1 MFPVFVSAI
10 DLAGKLVTSALTF
23 VPHWGAVSREFE
35 ANLSDLVTRTS
46 RMPAFLLRENFALKI
61 EHSNLNPYQ
70 ALLMRSLQICSNIS
84 WSCCWKLWSESRC
97 AQYISNL
104 GIFFPLVSFVFM
116 VFQCFLTF
124 SGFLETWNPETGKLT
139 LTGSKGILITCSI
152 WQQFPGFCCFLEFFE
167 FLLFIATVSS
177 AKIDFICKMFGG
189 GVSELNAFWM
199 LLNDL
204 DIFGQFVISFHSFGS
219 QMVIGLEIQIFIWKT
234 RYTSVTQYGYGWQV
248 HPNQV
253 FRNQSQTGL
262 VFKVFSGHQMVLNAF
277 EHLPSFQMLGSP
289 SIRVSSVST
298 VFIFL
303 HFLGHKTQENIN
315 PQLPMYATLNQP
327 SSQLDLWC
335 TPVDHLSMQHSIW
348 LKA

>member
-1 MFPVFVSAI
+1 MFSVFVSAI

-189 GVSELNAFWM
+189 GKWAECCILSSRGKCAKSDTNLT
-199 LLNDL
+199 
-204 DIFGQFVISFHSFGS
+204 H
-219 QMVIGLEIQIFIWKT
+219 FIPA
-234 RYTSVTQYGYGWQV
+234 S
-248 HPNQV
+248 
-253 FRNQSQTGL
+253 
-262 VFKVFSGHQMVLNAF
+262 
-277 EHLPSFQMLGSP
+277 SP
-289 SIRVSSVST
+289 SIAHHSTHFCRLQRHCKPLSCSPVHDPNVFALSLYQFCSVSR
-298 VFIFL
+298 
-303 HFLGHKTQENIN
+303 
-315 PQLPMYATLNQP
+315 
-327 SSQLDLWC
+327 S
-335 TPVDHLSMQHSIW
+335 HLVSRFVSHVRILELASW
-348 LKA
+348 